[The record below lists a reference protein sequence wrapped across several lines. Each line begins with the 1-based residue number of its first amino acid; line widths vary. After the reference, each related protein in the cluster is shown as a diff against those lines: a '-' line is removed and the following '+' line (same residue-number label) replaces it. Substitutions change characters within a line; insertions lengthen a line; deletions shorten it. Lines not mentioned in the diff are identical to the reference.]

1 MHARVRS
8 SVVDPKAEQDLSVI
22 AMEGVDGVG
31 ASSAASSVSSS
42 PTVDLQTTKSTSLVF
57 ALGDGGSPTGPTLPA
72 GWVQM
77 DKWTSGAGAGTSW
90 VQFYNDPI
98 GTARTTVTVKDGEAA
113 TSSWS
118 MVAVEL
124 KGDGD

>member
-1 MHARVRS
+1 
-8 SVVDPKAEQDLSVI
+8 
-22 AMEGVDGVG
+22 
-31 ASSAASSVSSS
+31 
-42 PTVDLQTTKSTSLVF
+42 
-57 ALGDGGSPTGPTLPA
+57 
-72 GWVQM
+72 M

-113 TSSWS
+113 TSSWN